1 MINQTD
7 NLTDNQP
14 KNKVDITIDISEDI
28 EQNNEDYNQDEE
40 YHSGDE
46 SEISEEIIIP
56 EIKDDKEQFKDDKEE
71 LKEELEKLKNQVEKF
86 KKEEIKN
93 NNQQKDDTPRS
104 SVISD
109 ISDSTDD
116 IDSKN
121 NLDDSQ
127 HYHYNSKK
135 KKCSFLGCVFKRT
148 NKETHIDDDNDYI
161 LEEPLYTDKDDG
173 DVKNNEWTSQRKHH
187 FQKCLWKLK
196 YNRVVSDVYLNNI
209 KKEEENW
216 SWGLIVLST
225 LTSGLTVA
233 NNVEE
238 EPFEYY
244 DITINI
250 ALTFMSM
257 LTSFCAA
264 WIKKKNYV
272 DKINFID
279 KYLLNINSLCEKL
292 EVQFSILDSD
302 RLRYDK
308 FKKIYMDQITDILST
323 SPIIPPDEWKRCI
336 QEITLQY
343 PELINPDN
351 SEENKLWPWFGDMV
365 KLTRRNGKT
374 EIKRKKT
381 AFMDQMRTT
390 RSERLKSSCC
400 FDVRSEKDIYD

>member
-1 MINQTD
+1 MINQTE
-7 NLTDNQP
+7 NQP
-14 KNKVDITIDISEDI
+14 NITIDIIEDTEKI
-28 EQNNEDYNQDEE
+28 KEDEDYNPDED
-40 YHSGDE
+40 YHSDNGY
-46 SEISEEIIIP
+46 EEIIIP
-56 EIKDDKEQFKDDKEE
+56 KAKDDKEK
-71 LKEELEKLKNQVEKF
+71 LKEELEKLKNQIETF
-86 KKEEIKN
+86 KKEETKN
-93 NNQQKDDTPRS
+93 KNDQQDTPRS

-109 ISDSTDD
+109 ISDSSDSTGG
-116 IDSKN
+116 IDCKN
-121 NLDDSQ
+121 GVDNNQ
-127 HYHYNSKK
+127 HYHINSKK

-148 NKETHIDDDNDYI
+148 NRETQIDDDNDYI

-173 DVKNNEWTSQRKHH
+173 NVQNNEWTSQRKHH

-209 KKEEENW
+209 KKAEENW

-238 EPFEYY
+238 EPFPHY
-244 DITINI
+244 DITVNI
-250 ALTFMSM
+250 TLTFMSM

-308 FKKIYMDQITDILST
+308 FKKIYMNQITDILST
-323 SPIIPPDEWKRCI
+323 SPIIPPDEWKQCI
-336 QEITLQY
+336 QEITIRY

-365 KLTRRNGKT
+365 KLTRRDGKT

-390 RSERLKSSCC
+390 RTEKLKSSCC
-400 FDVRSEKDIYD
+400 FDVKSEKDIYD